1 MSTVLVTGANRG
13 IGLEF
18 VRQYA
23 EAGDEVLAVCR
34 NPAAAR
40 DLAAIAKACDGRVRV
55 LAGDVADDA
64 SMAALKTAVG
74 KAPIDLVIAN
84 AGVMGP
90 QRQHKPGGLDI
101 EGWLATL
108 STNTL
113 GPVRTAEAFLPN
125 LRAGQGKRL
134 IAITSG
140 MGSSADAGGGYL
152 AYRSSKA
159 ALNNAW
165 RNLALALHAD
175 RIVCV
180 AMSPGWVKTD
190 MGGRGAELTPQESV
204 AAMRRSI
211 AGFGLNDSGRY
222 VGLKGD
228 NLTW

>member
-1 MSTVLVTGANRG
+1 MQTVLVTGANRG

-23 EAGDEVLAVCR
+23 EAGDRVLAV
-34 NPAAAR
+34 AR
-40 DLAAIAKACDGRVRV
+40 RPDEARELRALSESSDGRVGV
-55 LAGDVADDA
+55 HAGDVASDA
-64 SMAALKTAVG
+64 SMQALKAAVG
-74 KAPIDLVIAN
+74 DAAIDIVVAN

-90 QRQHKPGGLDI
+90 ERQHRPGELDFD
-101 EGWLATL
+101 GWLQTL

-125 LRAGQGKRL
+125 LKAGKGKRL

-140 MGSSADAGGGYL
+140 MGSTAETGGGYL

-165 RNLALALHAD
+165 RNLAIALRGD

-180 AMSPGWVKTD
+180 VMSPGWVKTD
-190 MGGRGAELTPQESV
+190 MGGAGAELSPQQSV
-204 AAMRRSI
+204 SAMRRQI
-211 AGFGLNDSGRY
+211 EAFGPKDSGRFSD
-222 VGLKGD
+222 VKGGD
-228 NLTW
+228 IAW

>member
-1 MSTVLVTGANRG
+1 MSIVLVTGANRG

-23 EAGDEVLAVCR
+23 AAGDQVIAVCR
-34 NPAAAR
+34 QPTKAR
-40 DLAAIAKACDGRVRV
+40 DLAALAKGSGGRVTV
-55 LAGDVADDA
+55 FAGDVADDD
-64 SMAALKTAVG
+64 SMAKLKDAVG
-74 KAPIDLVIAN
+74 AQPIDIVIAN

-90 QRQHKPGGLDI
+90 ERQHKPGGLDI
-101 EGWLATL
+101 AGWLSTL

-113 GPVRTAEAFLPN
+113 GPVRTAEVFLPN

-165 RNLALALHAD
+165 KNLSHALRGD

-190 MGGRGAELTPQESV
+190 MGGAGAELSPEQSV
-204 AAMRRSI
+204 SAMRRSI
-211 AGFGLNDSGRY
+211 DGFTARDSGRF
-222 VGLKGD
+222 VSLKGD
-228 NLTW
+228 NLAW